1 MAKPIYVRFEVPK
14 DLADKAYEAIE
25 GARDTGKLRKGT
37 NEATK
42 AIERKQV
49 ALVVI
54 AEDVEPAEIVAH
66 LPVLCDEK
74 GIPYIYVPSKRELGA
89 AAGIDVGAAAM
100 AIADAGKATATVK
113 EIVERLKEIKETPK
127 EAPKEKPKETPKE
140 APKEK
145 PKEAPKEEPK
155 K

>member
-1 MAKPIYVRFEVPK
+1 MAKQIYVRFEVPK
-14 DLADKAYEAIE
+14 DLADRVYEAVE

-49 ALVVI
+49 VLVVI

-66 LPVLCDEK
+66 LPALCDEK

-89 AAGIDVGAAAM
+89 AAGIDVGAAAI
-100 AIADAGKATATVK
+100 AIAEAGQATATVK
-113 EIVERLKEIKETPK
+113 EIIERIKEL
-127 EAPKEKPKETPKE
+127 
-140 APKEK
+140 
-145 PKEAPKEEPK
+145 K

>member
-14 DLADKAYEAIE
+14 ELADKAYEAVE

-37 NEATK
+37 NESTK
-42 AIERKQV
+42 AIERKQA

-66 LPVLCDEK
+66 LPPLCDEK

-89 AAGIDVGAAAM
+89 AAGINVGAAAIT
-100 AIADAGKATATVK
+100 IAEAGRAAATVK
-113 EIVERLKEIKETPK
+113 EIVERVRELKK
-127 EAPKEKPKETPKE
+127 
-140 APKEK
+140 
-145 PKEAPKEEPK
+145 
-155 K
+155 

>member
-14 DLADKAYEAIE
+14 ELADKAYEAVE
-25 GARDTGKLRKGT
+25 LARDSGKLRKGT

-42 AIERKQV
+42 AIERKHA

-66 LPVLCDEK
+66 LPPLCDEK
-74 GIPYIYVPSKRELGA
+74 GVPYIYVPSKRELGA
-89 AAGIDVGAAAM
+89 AAGIDVQTA
-100 AIADAGKATATVK
+100 AIAIAEAGEASSTVK
-113 EIVERLKEIKETPK
+113 DIIERIKEL
-127 EAPKEKPKETPKE
+127 
-140 APKEK
+140 
-145 PKEAPKEEPK
+145 K

>member
-14 DLADKAYEAIE
+14 ELADKAYEAVE

-37 NEATK
+37 NESTK
-42 AIERKQV
+42 AIERKQA

-66 LPVLCDEK
+66 LPPLCDEK

-89 AAGIDVGAAAM
+89 AAGINVGAAAIT
-100 AIADAGKATATVK
+100 IAEAGRAAAAVK
-113 EIVERLKEIKETPK
+113 EIVERVRELKK
-127 EAPKEKPKETPKE
+127 
-140 APKEK
+140 
-145 PKEAPKEEPK
+145 
-155 K
+155 